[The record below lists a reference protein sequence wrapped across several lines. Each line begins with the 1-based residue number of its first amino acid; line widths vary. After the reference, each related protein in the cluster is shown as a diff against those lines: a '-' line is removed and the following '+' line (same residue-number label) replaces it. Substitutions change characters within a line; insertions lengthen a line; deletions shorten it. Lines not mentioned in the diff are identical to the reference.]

1 MVGPDLKVLQCG
13 ASGPGGA
20 LWRSASRGRAG
31 AEAPRGGRA
40 RVRPRGS
47 GLPRARRA
55 ERGPCAGFGD
65 PPARNWAPP
74 GGHLGRGAA
83 ETGRRGG
90 GRGPASAGG
99 PRLAVCSARDC
110 ASAFWGDGA
119 VSGNLIHRAGRL
131 SPPSGP
137 ERERRKGRAPN
148 QLQSQLRSGPRGWCL
163 DSDKPEPRQ
172 ASRSGGGSA
181 RGPSRIPSLAKCPPF
196 PAWMVNP
203 PSPLRAAPLEISA
216 LRSGNLHFL
225 VCKIVQQMWQQW
237 IP

>member
-99 PRLAVCSARDC
+99 SRLAVCSARDC

-137 ERERRKGRAPN
+137 ERRGGKGGRRISCSRSSGLGPVGGAWTLTRQSPARLPAPEEA
-148 QLQSQLRSGPRGWCL
+148 RPGGPRASPPWPSVRLSRPGWSIL
-163 DSDKPEPRQ
+163 RPHFVQLLWK
-172 ASRSGGGSA
+172 
-181 RGPSRIPSLAKCPPF
+181 SLLFA
-196 PAWMVNP
+196 
-203 PSPLRAAPLEISA
+203 LEIFTS
-216 LRSGNLHFL
+216 
-225 VCKIVQQMWQQW
+225 
-237 IP
+237 